1 MAHNSYWIDAT
12 QLLKN
17 HVNNRSQRPQNVW
30 IFSSFTKK
38 INWIKVMSNCMSYRQ
53 NSAVKISEE
62 TMKLWKSKNHDDLSE
77 ALCIPLILCHLILF
91 LDCYSLVS
99 FLIKKRVWFVHFL
112 DHNELIF
119 VCNGIEKEI
128 VHQIFF

>member
-17 HVNNRSQRPQNVW
+17 HVNNRSQRSQNLW

-38 INWIKVMSNCMSYRQ
+38 INWIKVMSNCMLCSQ

-91 LDCYSLVS
+91 SGLLFSCLFLD
-99 FLIKKRVWFVHFL
+99 KKRVWFVHFL

-119 VCNGIEKEI
+119 VCNGNEKEI